1 MTYKEYLT
9 DFKGKTGDLD
19 ETEKSGVFI
28 FYYGISEERP
38 SEITEVGG
46 AWGGGDDFV
55 VVKVMRP
62 LGGIHVIAIPLS
74 SFIIQVIGRVK
85 L

>member
-9 DFKGKTGDLD
+9 EFKGKTGDLD
-19 ETEKSGVFI
+19 ETTKGGVFI
-28 FYYGISEERP
+28 FYYGISGERP
-38 SEITEVGG
+38 TEITQV
-46 AWGGGDDFV
+46 GDDFV
-55 VVKVMRP
+55 VVKVTRP

-74 SFIIQVIGRVK
+74 SFSIQVLGKAK

>member
-1 MTYKEYLT
+1 MTYKEYLK

-19 ETEKSGVFI
+19 ETEKSGLFI

-38 SEITEVGG
+38 SEITEV
-46 AWGGGDDFV
+46 GDDFV

-74 SFIIQVIGRVK
+74 SFIIQVLGKVK

>member
-19 ETEKSGVFI
+19 ETEKSGLFI

-38 SEITEVGG
+38 SEITEVG
-46 AWGGGDDFV
+46 DDF

-74 SFIIQVIGRVK
+74 SFIIQVLGKVK